1 MAGVGVESREEDA
14 RVVSG
19 DSDTPPVDGRGL
31 RRFVWATLVGG
42 LVAGVPFLW
51 VLTNEWSGSYNAVR
65 RISYLSGFYDNQAE
79 SMIHGHLWVSTGSLG
94 IEGFVHDGRTYTYFG
109 LLLSIL
115 RIPFLLVAP
124 SVSGH
129 LTAPSIVVAWML
141 TGLFSV
147 LLIWRVRMLLRGP
160 VAVGWAE
167 AVSWGVV
174 TATILGGSVLLFLA
188 SEPWVYDE
196 DIAWTVPITIA
207 TLFVFL
213 GILDRPS
220 IGKVL
225 AAGGLVLAGVLE
237 RPSPALACIVGA
249 LLIAGWFYF
258 GRGDSRQRRWVLPM
272 VAVAA
277 VPFLVSSVVNWLKFG
292 TLLNGLPLSEQVWTH
307 VNAHRRAFLAA
318 TAGNGY
324 SFHFLPTTIWAYLQP
339 FGLRAQPTFPFL
351 SLPIAPPHVYGG
363 YVVDILYPTASVPAS
378 MPLLFLVSCWAI
390 VMAFRPHPGRGMVLM
405 RIPLLVGAGATLV
418 DFLLGYIAP
427 RYLGDF
433 LPFLVLGAAIGLV
446 DLWRRWDG
454 GTLRTKGLA
463 VAGVVILA
471 VVSLAANLGIALAP
485 TTEWT
490 AKQAVHYLQAVNAV
504 SGATGNPL
512 RRQITVGTVM
522 PYQAPAGQVFIG
534 GDCVGMYLS
543 SGKPV
548 SAAPTLQLEHKMW
561 VPVEQSSAI
570 TTRMVMTVNA
580 PGEIGPGLRV
590 LTVGR
595 DVVSLRSVG
604 TRSVQFVLDDPRY
617 PTTGK
622 VVTPKIG
629 RTYHLVVSAD
639 PFLNRIT
646 VNIGNRTVLSG
657 VLSGA
662 GTGTSPLVVHT
673 TPLPAGGAV
682 PPVVIAHGRQTFLD
696 MSLCRSLLRGH

>member
-1 MAGVGVESREEDA
+1 MVAANSDVPPGDQRGV
-14 RVVSG
+14 
-19 DSDTPPVDGRGL
+19 
-31 RRFVWATLVGG
+31 RRFVVASILGG
-42 LVAGVPFLW
+42 IVAAVPFLW
-51 VLTNEWSGSYNAVR
+51 VLTNEWTGSYNGER

-79 SMIHGHLWVSTGSLG
+79 SMIHGHLWVATGSLG

-124 SVSGH
+124 GLNGH
-129 LTAPSIVVAWML
+129 LTAPSMLVAWLL
-141 TGLFSV
+141 TGLFAG
-147 LLIWRVRMLLRGP
+147 LLIWRVRVLLRGP
-160 VAVGWAE
+160 VAIGWAE
-167 AVSWGVV
+167 SISWGVV
-174 TATILGGSVLLFLA
+174 MTAILGGSVLLFLA
-188 SEPWVYDE
+188 SAPWVYDE
-196 DIAWTVPITIA
+196 DIAWTVPITVA

-213 GILDRPS
+213 GILERPTA
-220 IGKVL
+220 GKVL

-249 LLIAGWFYF
+249 LLIAAWFYF
-258 GRGDSRQRRWVLPM
+258 GRGESRHRRWALPM
-272 VAVAA
+272 VAVGV
-277 VPFLVSSVVNWLKFG
+277 VPFVVSSVVNWVKFG
-292 TLLNGLPLSEQVWTH
+292 TVLNGLPLSEQVWTQ

-318 TAGNGY
+318 TGGKGY
-324 SFHFLPTTIWAYLQP
+324 SFHFLPTMFWAYLQP

-363 YVVDILYPTASVPAS
+363 YIVDILYPTASVPAS
-378 MPLLFLVSCWAI
+378 MPLLFLLSCWAL
-390 VMAFRPHPGRGMVLM
+390 VMAFRPHPSRGMVLM
-405 RIPLLVGAGATLV
+405 RIPLLVGVGATLV

-454 GTLRTKGLA
+454 WAQRAKWLA
-463 VAGVVILA
+463 VGGVIVLA
-471 VVSLAANLGIALAP
+471 LFSVAANLGIALTP

-490 AKQAVHYLQAVNAV
+490 PKQSTHYLQAVNAV
-504 SGATGNPL
+504 SSVTGNPL

-548 SAAPTLQLEHKMW
+548 SADPTLQREHKMW

-570 TTRMVMTVNA
+570 ITRMVMTFSA
-580 PGEIGPGLRV
+580 PAEIGPGLPV
-590 LTVGR
+590 LTVGS

-604 TRSVQFVLDDPRY
+604 DRSVQFVLDDPRF
-617 PTTGK
+617 PITGK
-622 VVTPKIG
+622 RVTPKIG
-629 RTYHLVVSAD
+629 HTYHLVVTAD

-646 VNIGNRTVLSG
+646 LNMGNRTVLSG
-657 VLSGA
+657 VLTGA

-673 TPLPAGGAV
+673 TPPSSVDAV
-682 PPVVIAHGRQTFLD
+682 PPVVIAHGRQTVLD
-696 MSLCRSLLRGH
+696 MSLCRSLLKNR